1 MQRLDLAVVQAG
13 LAPSRQ
19 RAKALISG
27 GQIQVNGKVCS
38 KPAFGISESDKLE

>member
-13 LAPSRQ
+13 LASSRQ

-38 KPAFGISESDKLE
+38 KPVK